1 MAIEK
6 IAIADLERTKLQTRL
21 QLSSDTVDDYADAMR
36 NKAKFPPVTVFA
48 DAEKDTLW
56 LADGFHRV
64 AAAEMDGYK
73 FVKAD
78 VRAGTFA
85 DALKFALG
93 ANANHGLRRSNADKK
108 HTLEMAWENRREL
121 WPREDGAD
129 PSAAVLS
136 EACGISLGTVNR
148 FLAEVEP
155 ISMREVH
162 GANTSQ
168 KQAPDAPAEPSKKSR
183 GKPPVRKNAPP
194 PPPPVRKVFGKDG
207 KVRPVAPTAAPVRKS
222 APPQGQGRCCFMD
235 AEGFC
240 TNEKMQGGG
249 FKCIGCENKRVSPTS
264 TLPSYNH
271 AKGVMT
277 DRFGVEIPMAIAGA
291 FKAETV
297 RDVIES
303 HLRHAANLLKG
314 AMDEKDPSV
323 AQFRQADLIDIQ
335 NAVRTAKFTKPHCVC
350 RICQGNGRGSCTA
363 CHETGFQTQAQYDN
377 NPKEFKA

>member
-21 QLSSDTVDDYADAMR
+21 LLSADTVEDYADAMR
-36 NKAKFPPVTVFA
+36 NRAKFPPVTVFA
-48 DAEKDTLW
+48 DAERNTLW

-64 AAAEMDGYK
+64 AAAEASGFK
-73 FVKAD
+73 HVKAD
-78 VRAGTFA
+78 VKPGTFA

-93 ANANHGLRRSNADKK
+93 ANANHGLRRSNADKQ

-121 WPREDGAD
+121 WPREDDAD
-129 PSAAVLS
+129 PSAAVLA

-155 ISMREVH
+155 ISKREVRKA
-162 GANTSQ
+162 GIPQ
-168 KQAPDAPAEPSKKSR
+168 KKTQDAPAEPSKKGGS
-183 GKPPVRKNAPP
+183 KPPVRKNPIP
-194 PPPPVRKVFGKDG
+194 TPPVRKVFGIDG
-207 KVRPVAPTAAPVRKS
+207 KVRPVAPVNTAPTRKAPAYS
-222 APPQGQGRCCFMD
+222 
-235 AEGFC
+235 
-240 TNEKMQGGG
+240 
-249 FKCIGCENKRVSPTS
+249 
-264 TLPSYNH
+264 H

-277 DRFGVEIPMAIAGA
+277 DRFGVEIPMEIRGA
-291 FKAETV
+291 FEAETV
-297 RDVIES
+297 RDEIET
-303 HLRHAANLLKG
+303 HLRTAATLLKR

-323 AQFRQADLIDIQ
+323 AQFRQADLIDLQ

-350 RICQGNGRGSCTA
+350 RLCQGNGRGSCTA

>member
-6 IAIADLERTKLQTRL
+6 IAIADLERETLQTRVA
-21 QLSSDTVDDYADAMR
+21 LSEDTVEDYAEAMR
-36 NKAKFPPVTVFA
+36 GKAKFPPVTVFA
-48 DAEKDTLW
+48 DAERDTLW

-64 AAAEMDGYK
+64 AAAEADGYK
-73 FVKAD
+73 AVKAE
-78 VRAGTFA
+78 VIPGTFA
-85 DALKFALG
+85 DALKHALG
-93 ANANHGLRRSNADKK
+93 ANANHGLRRSNADKQK
-108 HTLEMAWENRREL
+108 ALEMAWANRREL
-121 WPREDGAD
+121 WPRKDKAD
-129 PSAAVLS
+129 PSAAVLA

-162 GANTSQ
+162 GANFPGQ
-168 KQAPDAPAEPSKKSR
+168 PPQNVEVEPPKKTR

-207 KVRPVAPTAAPVRKS
+207 KVRPVAPVRPATPTAAPVRKI
-222 APPQGQGRCCFMD
+222 APPL
-235 AEGFC
+235 
-240 TNEKMQGGG
+240 
-249 FKCIGCENKRVSPTS
+249 PTGKA
-264 TLPSYNH
+264 PAYEH

-277 DRFGVEIPMAIAGA
+277 DRFGVEIPMAIRDA

-297 RDVIES
+297 RDEIET
-303 HLRHAANLLKG
+303 HLRTAATLLKR

-323 AQFRQADLIDIQ
+323 AQFRQADLIDLQ
-335 NAVRTAKFTKPHCVC
+335 NALRTAKFTRPHCVC